1 MDKIILSMQDV
12 KFLNDWF
19 IKITDYVDC
28 TVIPISKIE
37 IDIDMFRVSDD
48 CDPVDLKMIV
58 EHRGNKFKAHFNV
71 NGATFGNIYFRIHGS
86 GGDLPTVDSAQYTVY
101 YSIISATLNESLTL
115 SKLIPVFSIIKRVG
129 RDKFIKALHED
140 LRCIKEVYNVER
152 ELWGGEVALYFIN
165 IYISVMTFMVYGSEF
180 SPTGV
185 NNISEMEHRSHE
197 QIIQDVKQRFS
208 NVSSNVS
215 SGSTVYLLKKYKGSP
230 RLCVQGVRQKPSEEF
245 SVRGHYRHY
254 KSGKVVW
261 VDEFSKCKDSGNK
274 RDKTY
279 RL

>member
-12 KFLNDWF
+12 EFLNDWF

-37 IDIDMFRVSDD
+37 IDIDKFRVSDE
-48 CDPVDLKMIV
+48 CDPVDLRMIV
-58 EHRGNKFKAHFNV
+58 EHRGNKFKAHFNID
-71 NGATFGNIYFRIHGS
+71 GSSFGNIYFIIGTS
-86 GGDLPTVDSAQYTVY
+86 DDVSSTDENCCSLY
-101 YSIISATLNESLTL
+101 YNTISATLNAPLTL
-115 SKLIPVFSIIKRVG
+115 NKLTPEYTIAKRVG
-129 RDKFIKALHED
+129 RTKFIKALEGD
-140 LRCIKEVYNVER
+140 SRCVKEVYNVER
-152 ELWGGEVALYFIN
+152 EIWCKDLAVQFAVL
-165 IYISVMTFMVYGSEF
+165 YISVMAFMVYGSEF

-261 VDEFSKCKDSGNK
+261 IDEFSKCKDSDNK

>member
-1 MDKIILSMQDV
+1 MNKIILSMKDV
-12 KFLNDWF
+12 NFLNDWF
-19 IKITDYVDC
+19 IKVTDYVDC

-37 IDIDMFRVSDD
+37 IDIDKFSISDD
-48 CDPVDLKMIV
+48 YDPVDLKMIV

-71 NGATFGNIYFRIHGS
+71 NGTTFGNIYFKVVGS
-86 GGDLPTVDSAQYTVY
+86 GDKLPTVDNARHTVY
-101 YSIISATLNESLTL
+101 YFVISATLKESLTL

-129 RDKFIKALHED
+129 RDKFIKAMNGD
-140 LRCIKEVYNVER
+140 LQCIKEVYTVER
-152 ELWGGEVALYFIN
+152 ELWNREVALYFIN
-165 IYISVMTFMVYGSEF
+165 LYVSVMTFMVYGEEF
-180 SPTGV
+180 KPLGV
-185 NNISEMEHRSHE
+185 NDIAKMRHRSHE
-197 QIIQDVKQRFS
+197 QSIKDAKQRFI

-230 RLCVQGVRQKPSEEF
+230 RLCVQGGRQKPSEAF

-261 VDEFSKCKDSGNK
+261 IDEFTKCKDSDSK
-274 RDKTY
+274 QDKTY